1 MYKKKCRDCWEEF
14 MAPHISTAY
23 CKKCAAP
30 SKKEY
35 FKRYY
40 KKNREKYK
48 KIREQKLLESKTNND
63 KQS

>member
-1 MYKKKCRDCWEEF
+1 
-14 MAPHISTAY
+14 MAPHIWNAY

-48 KIREQKLLESKTNND
+48 KTKTFRIQD
-63 KQS
+63 QQW